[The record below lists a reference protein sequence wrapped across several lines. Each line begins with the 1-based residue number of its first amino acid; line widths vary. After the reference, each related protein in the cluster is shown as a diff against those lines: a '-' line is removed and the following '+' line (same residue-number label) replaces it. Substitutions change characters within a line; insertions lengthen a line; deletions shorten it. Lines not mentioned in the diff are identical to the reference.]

1 MGKSQLEELT
11 KEFQKIPITSLQE
24 LSKIIFNNRISCY
37 IQEIENMLKSIS
49 SDDLKFKW
57 LDIKSHITLDDKAF
71 LNDFPDEYFYFAD
84 LWSNDSGELL
94 LILKK
99 HH

>member
-1 MGKSQLEELT
+1 MEKSQLEELT

-24 LSKIIFNNRISCY
+24 LSKAIFNNGIICY
-37 IQEIENMLKSIS
+37 IQEIENKINSIS
-49 SDDLKFKW
+49 SDDLKLKW
-57 LDIKSHITLDDKAF
+57 LDIKRHITLEDTAYLD
-71 LNDFPDEYFYFAD
+71 DFPDGYFYFAD